1 MLNSYGRITDS
12 MIAEDIT
19 AQNFST
25 DKYRGISLL
34 KLPTGQNAILFQ
46 HDSAESPHWSI
57 YIGMAHA
64 LFFRTYKE
72 MKDFCYRQ
80 HIKVIKNRKRGN

>member
-1 MLNSYGRITDS
+1 MFKSYGKITDS
-12 MIAEDIT
+12 MIAADIT

-46 HDSAESPHWSI
+46 HDSAESPH
-57 YIGMAHA
+57 
-64 LFFRTYKE
+64 
-72 MKDFCYRQ
+72 
-80 HIKVIKNRKRGN
+80 